1 MTRIFKLL
9 PFMTIFLLLSAA
21 SSVPSFFEQKLKLE
35 QKLKTQVE
43 EVLSKLTT
51 SDSFNVNVAISA
63 SSPTVPNWDDP
74 DSPEAKKKA
83 NEKKKKEKKLA
94 AEKPEEKKV
103 DISLKNK
110 VTFDDV
116 DLPDRQEDFIVLNKF
131 GLEAPLIDDY
141 QDFAPDGKIIMKMD
155 TGLDSGPSEEEKEA
169 AAAAEEERRMMME
182 KMMKGGKKVSEVE
195 KMWKFNEAV
204 DIYKNLEAVDI
215 TVQLSK
221 GLENDIKQAAEKY
234 VRNIAFNLGDVK
246 PKIKF
251 EYVNL
256 GRDFA
261 STEGSKKDIMDYLG
275 LLAQFATLI
284 GIILGVLLFGMV
296 GNKLIKKYFEL
307 NTGTQ
312 NQSNMSMDSPQ
323 KEEDDDDDAGAGGM
337 LGGGPG
343 GEAGNDLI
351 VNGVERFQNF
361 YENNPEDSILLVK
374 KWIREK
380 TKPQVLALKALVQ
393 QMDNKSLSPMMKELS
408 EDERGAWK
416 ETLDSGLNP
425 EELGKANA
433 YIGNQ
438 IIQNLMV
445 PEYIRDPEI
454 YAKLIKIKA
463 TEFSNFLNKDLET
476 ACLLLPVLGTDFINQ
491 VLNSVDQ
498 GLREKVLANS
508 LAISP
513 ASYEGSEEK
522 IKTLLSEV
530 ENVSTSKPFLKSLE
544 KLLPKAAKDLEE
556 GLFKHFINEANDE
569 DVQRIFKDFF
579 PGFLIKELPEAFL
592 KNTLNKYPL
601 QKKVRLLYS
610 LEDSEKEYYSELF
623 AAPGTKAHDLLNL
636 EFENIERDEA
646 LQKDIANEKDNLWG
660 DFVSFVRSQIKS
672 DQKVAG
678 QVNEITEGWRS
689 QNASGSKGEPHLK
702 AVA

>member
-1 MTRIFKLL
+1 MKKFIKFL
-9 PFMTIFLLLSAA
+9 PFISILFLLSAA

-35 QKLKTQVE
+35 DKLKHQVE

-51 SDSFNVNVAISA
+51 SDSFSVNVAISA
-63 SSPTVPNWDDP
+63 SNPTVPNWDDP
-74 DSPEAKKKA
+74 DSPEAQNNQNKNKKNK
-83 NEKKKKEKKLA
+83 NKKDPKLNQEKPDEKKI
-94 AEKPEEKKV
+94 

-131 GLEAPLIDDY
+131 GLEAPLIEDY

-155 TGLDSGPSEEEKEA
+155 SGLGSSGPSEEEKEQM
-169 AAAAEEERRMMME
+169 EEAREQQRMMME
-182 KMMKGGKKVSEVE
+182 KMMKSGKKISEVE

-204 DIYKNLEAVDI
+204 DIFKNLEAVDI

-221 GLENDIKQAAEKY
+221 GLDNDIKQAAEKY
-234 VRNIAFNLGDVK
+234 VRNISFNLGNVK

-251 EYVNL
+251 EYVSL

-284 GIILGVLLFGMV
+284 GIIFGVLLFGMV

-323 KEEDDDDDAGAGGM
+323 KEEDDKDDAGAGGM
-337 LGGGPG
+337 LGGGAG

-361 YENNPEDSILLVK
+361 YQNNPEDSILLVK

-380 TKPQVLALKALVQ
+380 TKPQKLALKALVQ

-408 EDERGAWK
+408 EDERGEWK
-416 ETLDSGLNP
+416 ETLDGGLNP

-454 YAKLIKIKA
+454 YAKLIKI
-463 TEFSNFLNKDLET
+463 
-476 ACLLLPVLGTDFINQ
+476 
-491 VLNSVDQ
+491 
-498 GLREKVLANS
+498 
-508 LAISP
+508 
-513 ASYEGSEEK
+513 
-522 IKTLLSEV
+522 
-530 ENVSTSKPFLKSLE
+530 
-544 KLLPKAAKDLEE
+544 
-556 GLFKHFINEANDE
+556 
-569 DVQRIFKDFF
+569 
-579 PGFLIKELPEAFL
+579 
-592 KNTLNKYPL
+592 
-601 QKKVRLLYS
+601 
-610 LEDSEKEYYSELF
+610 
-623 AAPGTKAHDLLNL
+623 
-636 EFENIERDEA
+636 
-646 LQKDIANEKDNLWG
+646 
-660 DFVSFVRSQIKS
+660 
-672 DQKVAG
+672 
-678 QVNEITEGWRS
+678 
-689 QNASGSKGEPHLK
+689 
-702 AVA
+702 